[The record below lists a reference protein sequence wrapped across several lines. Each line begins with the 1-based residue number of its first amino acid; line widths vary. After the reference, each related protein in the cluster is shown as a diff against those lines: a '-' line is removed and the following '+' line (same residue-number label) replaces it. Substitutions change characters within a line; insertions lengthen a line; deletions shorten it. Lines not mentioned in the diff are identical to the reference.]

1 MFELLPNWFNVKIFF
16 QPSSSKLDG
25 PTGPL
30 VLSIV
35 FFTFSA
41 SIKWNLIGWVSSG
54 ISGSNA
60 SESASLPCGCFYF
73 IWFKVWSFNERIPSS
88 SIPSHYWFTPAHFTS
103 KLFRYLRMVDGVLDI
118 LKSFWVVSISFTNS
132 MISST
137 CHSSIWFSNDLKW
150 FFDFDFREGFC
161 QRRRSSTI
169 IALNAIFFSG
179 DSCIQSI
186 INLEISSMKFF
197 STCPDGNK
205 NRFFLQY
212 TIYS

>member
-1 MFELLPNWFNVKIFF
+1 M
-16 QPSSSKLDG
+16 
-25 PTGPL
+25 PL
-30 VLSIV
+30 
-35 FFTFSA
+35 
-41 SIKWNLIGWVSSG
+41 NLHLYHVGV
-54 ISGSNA
+54 
-60 SESASLPCGCFYF
+60 
-73 IWFKVWSFNERIPSS
+73 
-88 SIPSHYWFTPAHFTS
+88 FTS
-103 KLFRYLRMVDGVLDI
+103 SDLRFDHLMKEYHLHQYHHIIDLPLLISRVNFLDIFIMVDGVLDI

-161 QRRRSSTI
+161 QRRRNSTI